1 MSMKSLAAFSCL
13 AVFVAHSHAE
23 SGKFDWPQWQGAN
36 RDGISKEAGL
46 LESWPTDGPKVAW
59 RIDDLG
65 TGYSAPAIAGGKI
78 FGLSNRGDKEV
89 VWALSETNGKELWAT
104 PLGGAQSGGM
114 RQGIEGTG
122 STPTVEGDRLYVLGH
137 GGDLVCLQV
146 SDGKVVWR
154 RHLIKD
160 FGGQLPTWRFNESPL
175 IDGDKLICTPGG
187 QAATIVALNK
197 KSGDL
202 IWKVKVPDE
211 AGVLV
216 APTPAATPATPER
229 RAPATRSEAETAPKA
244 PAPKVE
250 RLIAAGAR
258 WKYSDKGASP
268 GADWMKPG
276 FADAAWSEGP
286 AQLGYGD
293 RDEATQIDS
302 AADKYPTYYF
312 RHQFDVKDP
321 SALKPLVLRLLRDD
335 GAVVFLNGQEV
346 LRDNMPEGKIAHA
359 TFARGT
365 ARSESGFYV
374 HELDAAK
381 LVAGKN
387 VIAVEVHQADAQSS
401 DVSFDLELREKLPT
415 DKLGAPP
422 VDRRRRGGF
431 GGGRGFGRSGAG
443 YASAI
448 AIEFKGQR
456 QYVQFTSK
464 ALVGVSADDGKLLWR
479 YDKPTNRSGIN
490 CSTPI
495 FVDGKVFAASAYGSG
510 GGMAQ
515 LLKDE
520 KGIQAEEV
528 WFSRKMENHHGGMMV
543 IDGCLYGANGGNGGG
558 YLVCLDF
565 ETGNVLWDEGDR
577 DKRRAEKGSMALADG
592 LLYYRTED
600 GEVILIEP
608 NRKEYVERGRFE
620 QPDRTRK
627 PAWTH
632 PIIANGKL
640 YIRDQDLLLC
650 YDVKKA
656 GS

>member
-1 MSMKSLAAFSCL
+1 MKSLVALCSLTAF
-13 AVFVAHSHAE
+13 AVPVFAE
-23 SGKFDWPQWQGAN
+23 SGTFDWPQWQGAN
-36 RDGISKEAGL
+36 RDGISREAGL
-46 LESWPTDGPKVAW
+46 LKTWPSDGPKLAW
-59 RIDDLG
+59 RLDDLG
-65 TGYSAPAIAGGKI
+65 TGYSSPAVAGGKI

-89 VWALSETNGKELWAT
+89 VWALSEKTGKEIWAI
-104 PLGGAQSGGM
+104 PLGAAQSGGM

-122 STPTVEGDRLYVLGH
+122 STPTVEGDRLYILGH

-146 SDGKVVWR
+146 SDGKEVWR
-154 RHLIKD
+154 RHLVKD

-175 IDGDKLICTPGG
+175 IDGEKLICTPGG
-187 QAATIVALNK
+187 KTATMVALNK
-197 KSGDL
+197 KSGEL
-202 IWKVKVPDE
+202 IWQTKVPDE

-216 APTPAATPATPER
+216 APTPTPAPATPTPREQ
-229 RAPATRSEAETAPKA
+229 PAAPKEKSA
-244 PAPKVE
+244 PAPEVKVVS
-250 RLIAAGAR
+250 LIAAGAR
-258 WKYSDKGASP
+258 WKYSDKGALP
-268 GADWMKPG
+268 GADWMKAG
-276 FADAAWSEGP
+276 FDDGTWSEGP

-293 RDEATQIDS
+293 RDEATRLDS
-302 AADKYPTYYF
+302 ARDKYPTYYF
-312 RHQFDVKDP
+312 RRHFEVKDP
-321 SALKPLVLRLLRDD
+321 AALKPLVLRLLRDD
-335 GAVVFLNGQEV
+335 GAVVYLNGQEIV
-346 LRDNMPEGKIAHA
+346 RDNMPDGEISHG

-365 ARSESGFYV
+365 ARSERGFYV
-374 HELDAAK
+374 HALDAAK
-381 LVAGKN
+381 LEAGKN

-401 DVSFDLELREKLPT
+401 DVSFDLELREKRAT

-443 YASAI
+443 YSSAI
-448 AIEFKGQR
+448 AIDFQGQR

-464 ALVGVSADDGKLLWR
+464 ALVGVSADGGKLLWR

-490 CSTPI
+490 CATPI
-495 FVDGKVFAASAYGSG
+495 FLDGKVFAASAYGSG

-520 KGIQAEEV
+520 KGIRAEEV
-528 WFSRKMENHHGGMMV
+528 WFSRKMENHHGGMIV

-558 YLVCLDF
+558 HLVCLDF
-565 ETGNVLWDEGDR
+565 KTGDVLWDEGDR
-577 DKRRAEKGSMALADG
+577 DKRRVEKGSMAVADG

-600 GEVILIEP
+600 GEVVLIEP
-608 NRKEYVERGRFE
+608 NRKEYLERGRFK

-627 PAWTH
+627 PAWSH
-632 PIIANGKL
+632 PVIANGKL